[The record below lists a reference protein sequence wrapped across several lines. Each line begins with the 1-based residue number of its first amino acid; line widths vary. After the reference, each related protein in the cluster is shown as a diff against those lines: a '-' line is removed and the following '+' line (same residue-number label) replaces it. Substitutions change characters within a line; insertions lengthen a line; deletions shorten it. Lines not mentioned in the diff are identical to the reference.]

1 METVLAIIVIIGFI
15 FLLGIWSLTAL
26 YSLACDVNAEKIIRE
41 NMDLLELIANAL
53 LENETLT
60 KEQIDHLA
68 EFGTMPDEDIE
79 EPVVSTQDDKEEK
92 HPKKETKKTKKEEE
106 TK

>member
-1 METVLAIIVIIGFI
+1 
-15 FLLGIWSLTAL
+15 
-26 YSLACDVNAEKIIRE
+26 
-41 NMDLLELIANAL
+41 MDLLELIANAL